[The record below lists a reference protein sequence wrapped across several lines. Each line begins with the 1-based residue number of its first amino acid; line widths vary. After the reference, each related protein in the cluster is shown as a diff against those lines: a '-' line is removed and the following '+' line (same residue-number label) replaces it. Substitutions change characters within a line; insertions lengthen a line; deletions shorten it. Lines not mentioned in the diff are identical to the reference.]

1 MQSKSTIEIDCSMI
15 FEKKLHK
22 MVLLTS
28 KNQTIEIFF
37 GTTKQ
42 YHAMENHTMEIHVSQ
57 GLTIIVLKKLSD
69 LK

>member
-1 MQSKSTIEIDCSMI
+1 
-15 FEKKLHK
+15 
-22 MVLLTS
+22 MVLHTS

-42 YHAMENHTMEIHVSQ
+42 YHAMENHTMEIHVSR

-69 LK
+69 LKWVGTGLNYAKIVMKHLINK